1 MTPLATRK
9 RFASMRIPEC
19 DTTTSGYVVVNVTN
33 AVYKRLSCGVLDRQ
47 NISLPLW
54 LDLSTVKTRTALG
67 DQRRSWRLFSQ
78 SPSPA
83 KANQRARWT
92 ELGIVLRSLT
102 DSLDLTLASL
112 LALPFA
118 HGKIDLPRRAV
129 GDKHAASCAQIPGA
143 QDRERPAHT
152 VDWLRDRVCASL
164 FRSVPDDAQV
174 PERL

>member
-1 MTPLATRK
+1 MRDDDEWVCRCK
-9 RFASMRIPEC
+9 RYQCRIAKAFVWRPRVAK
-19 DTTTSGYVVVNVTN
+19 YF
-33 AVYKRLSCGVLDRQ
+33 
-47 NISLPLW
+47 
-54 LDLSTVKTRTALG
+54 STVVAGSVYSKDSHGVGRSAE
-67 DQRRSWRLFSQ
+67 SWRLFSQ